1 MKLMLVGDVHSARW
15 AVTRA
20 MGRAQREEVD
30 RVFFL
35 GDFGYHFSDTFL
47 DHAQSLAEDTGINV
61 EFLDGNH
68 ENFNR
73 LYTFPV
79 VDGVRKL
86 RDNVWHHPR
95 GTVLDLDG
103 HNVLIMGGASSIDR
117 LHRQE
122 GVSWWEQE
130 LITGEDIETA
140 EQGVKGKRI
149 TAIFSHEGPVL
160 PGGSNKD
167 DQELLELYPRLR
179 YDIEISRQQRAK
191 IRHLV
196 NLTKA
201 PYIYHGHHHVFIK
214 DTLYHADGGTTA
226 VQCLGNED
234 WPVHENSIILHTE
247 DWDAHL
253 S

>member
-1 MKLMLVGDVHSARW
+1 MKLMLVGDVHSSRW

-20 MGRAQREEVD
+20 MSRAQREEVD

-35 GDFGYHFSDTFL
+35 GDFGYHFSDPFL
-47 DHAQSLAEDTGINV
+47 DHTQSLAEDTGINV

-79 VDGVRKL
+79 VDGIRKL

-117 LHRQE
+117 LYRQE

-130 LITGEDIETA
+130 LITGEDVETA
-140 EQGVKGKRI
+140 EQSVMGKRI

-160 PGGSNKD
+160 PDRSNKD
-167 DQELLELYPRLR
+167 DEELLYLNPALE
-179 YDIEISRQQRAK
+179 YDIEISRYQRAK

-201 PYIYHGHHHVFIK
+201 PYVYHGHHHVFTK
-214 DTLYHADGGTTA
+214 STLYRAGGSTTA

-234 WPVHENSIILHTE
+234 WPVHENSIILYTE
-247 DWDAHL
+247 DWNA